1 VFRAIDPVKP
11 NANRRF
17 VFQVFG
23 VSPSSTPMTFARNV
37 DVSDENAIALNRNR
51 IKKAA
56 RNNIMAPVSYRDI
69 EKRLLG
75 LNIMVDIVVPTCV
88 K

>member
-1 VFRAIDPVKP
+1 
-11 NANRRF
+11 
-17 VFQVFG
+17 
-23 VSPSSTPMTFARNV
+23 MTLPRNV

-56 RNNIMAPVSYRDI
+56 RNNIMAPFNKLRSIVRT
-69 EKRLLG
+69 LG
-75 LNIMVDIVVPTCV
+75 LNIMVEIVVPTCV